1 MEEVLNN
8 LILLL
13 SNGLATYIT
22 YRFMYVFF
30 EKRTVDKKVA
40 VLAYLLQYMISVVV
54 IVWFPYPIINIFI
67 APICYFMV
75 AMCYEGKI
83 IKKVVVAAIIHICSV
98 AIEGI
103 IALAMNL
110 ENIQIVE
117 KNSFESYITVVIQCV
132 MWLITVV
139 LEEVL
144 KRNRKNEYFPV
155 SFTLSIIGEIM
166 VIIVMEFL
174 IFQQKNINNNVRIIS
189 MVVVVSAVFLIVCLY
204 VSMAKVAE
212 EQAKNQMIKREKE
225 YYHNQAEL
233 LQNSSEELREFRH
246 DLKNR
251 MLVLHE
257 LLEKNEMKK
266 ATGYLQGLETKIEEV
281 ENFSQSGNVVIDSV
295 INYKLSQ
302 AEKQGCNI
310 QTDISLP
317 DIIHIEDDDLV
328 VVIGN
333 LLDNAM
339 EAVRELKENKYI
351 QVKIKYDRECLVVK
365 IVNSFDGKIM
375 IKRGKIQTRK
385 ENREFHGI
393 GLQSVKNVVDK
404 YQGDLQYEYKDN
416 RFSVVVLIYS
426 LK

>member
-1 MEEVLNN
+1 MFQNN
-8 LILLL
+8 RCCTFYSDRIL
-13 SNGLATYIT
+13 
-22 YRFMYVFF
+22 
-30 EKRTVDKKVA
+30 
-40 VLAYLLQYMISVVV
+40 
-54 IVWFPYPIINIFI
+54 W
-67 APICYFMV
+67 
-75 AMCYEGKI
+75 
-83 IKKVVVAAIIHICSV
+83 
-98 AIEGI
+98 
-103 IALAMNL
+103 
-110 ENIQIVE
+110 
-117 KNSFESYITVVIQCV
+117 
-132 MWLITVV
+132 
-139 LEEVL
+139 
-144 KRNRKNEYFPV
+144 
-155 SFTLSIIGEIM
+155 
-166 VIIVMEFL
+166 
-174 IFQQKNINNNVRIIS
+174 
-189 MVVVVSAVFLIVCLY
+189 
-204 VSMAKVAE
+204 
-212 EQAKNQMIKREKE
+212 
-225 YYHNQAEL
+225 
-233 LQNSSEELREFRH
+233 
-246 DLKNR
+246 
-251 MLVLHE
+251 
-257 LLEKNEMKK
+257 
-266 ATGYLQGLETKIEEV
+266 
-281 ENFSQSGNVVIDSV
+281 IDSV

-310 QTDISLP
+310 QTEISLP